1 MPQYRHPGKHHLQT
15 SHIFTQ
21 AWASYCLLHPMCRKL
36 SAPAKKSAVSWKGM
50 LFLLIAPSAYPK
62 SKRDPSDTKNKG
74 AANSPFLPVPSSP
87 FQPRPVKTFTHCQH
101 CKSGS
106 KPLWHA
112 QHVHYSRVVHRN
124 LASSR
129 ARESHSKVPVKLCGM
144 SLFEASIILFP
155 MVSPL
160 MFSYK
165 TSQAQPLSAD
175 DFCALHG
182 LVQTVGPLSHVESSL
197 FCT

>member
-1 MPQYRHPGKHHLQT
+1 
-15 SHIFTQ
+15 
-21 AWASYCLLHPMCRKL
+21 
-36 SAPAKKSAVSWKGM
+36 
-50 LFLLIAPSAYPK
+50 
-62 SKRDPSDTKNKG
+62 
-74 AANSPFLPVPSSP
+74 
-87 FQPRPVKTFTHCQH
+87 VKTFTHCQH

-106 KPLWHA
+106 KPLRHA
-112 QHVHYSRVVHRN
+112 QNVHYSRVVHRN

-182 LVQTVGPLSHVESSL
+182 LVQTVVGQLSHVESSL
-197 FCT
+197 F